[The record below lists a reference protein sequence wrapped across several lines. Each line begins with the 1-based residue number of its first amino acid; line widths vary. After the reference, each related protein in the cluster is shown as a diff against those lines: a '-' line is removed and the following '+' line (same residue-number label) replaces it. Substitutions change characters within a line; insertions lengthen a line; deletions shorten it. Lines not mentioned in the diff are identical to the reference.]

1 MLRPFLIIGVGGSG
15 GKTIRGLRHALE
27 LRLQQVGWRD
37 GIPTAWQMLHF
48 DTPIAQDGTDYGLP
62 FLPPEDYKGMVAAG
76 GSYESVHGA
85 IVLGKKI
92 AGQALHDVERQLPD
106 PGRVPVDVTKGAGQF
121 RAVGRAVALSRLGE
135 IEKVASN
142 AINKMG
148 DASSVGQLR
157 TLGERL
163 RATSD
168 GGSMVEPTVIVIS
181 SIAGGSGAGQYLDVI
196 EAIKS
201 GIRTQ
206 PWAHQFFSLLY
217 APDVFDQVK
226 GSAGIP
232 SNAMATVAE
241 TMNGFWT
248 QEPSEATRELFSSKG
263 LSLSIGSARD
273 KVGAAYPFIIGRQN
287 SKVAFDNQGQV
298 YSAVAA
304 SVAAW
309 MTDDKVQD
317 DIGAYATGNWTAN
330 TGADV
335 LSDETRLMRPIDQS
349 PPFSSLGFGRVSL
362 GREKFLDYASER
374 FARSVVDRMLFAH
387 TEDDP
392 SFEQRTQ
399 EEWIYQKATQNLES
413 FIKATGLDEES
424 EERNDVIDALRANDS
439 RERLGEELRNEVL
452 TKSAIGL
459 DKTGGLDLTTWQ
471 TRMLTVHKDVV
482 ENYLARDV
490 LNRQEK
496 LSAWLDTMPRHI
508 VGTVERYIS
517 QQGLPVTIELLR
529 ELTRVVKA
537 AEENLLAESEMH
549 RGWVQRLSSLVSE
562 SLGEAANQESIR
574 SDQDAVEDALDR
586 IVQAFDWEAEA
597 RLRQNTSALLSEL
610 RSDFLE
616 PLRAY
621 VSGSYD
627 ALLSRVSEQTQSDGR
642 ENPYD
647 FWPRRSDTSV
657 PRKYTPAPNERLL
670 VEHTE
675 YPKEFNRL
683 VSSSM
688 NGAKFDDAMMD
699 VMTQVLMG
707 PDEETSDGDFWDLI
721 ATPRSWKPAVTADAG
736 QVNSSPSKPRFLFA
750 DLPQTY
756 ADRARLWMLRAGT
769 AFQAYITEDFTG
781 YFDVDEL
788 DPNEFKKRKDKF
800 REAFNSA
807 LGTSEPLV
815 KLNPALLSEVH
826 GKAIGEGTRLV
837 FSAIPFANG
846 TEMYTI
852 TKNELTSHGVWDDNT
867 SRGWFKDARVDGIDV
882 FAMSG
887 FPFQPVVM
895 DSVMAPIARGWL
907 AVSNTPESRAAF
919 WKWKRAR
926 LLREG
931 VPADPEVFDSMLR
944 GWYVAKALGQLS
956 VDTPDLSRGPKLGIW
971 DNGGEKYVSFPY
983 PLLYQG
989 IAPAHDFPG
998 VVLESLIIALAL
1010 CNADGSLA
1018 PLKSYHRLMDLG
1030 GIAPGSLSPEL
1041 IDWLRE
1047 GKVPRGGPTPDPD
1060 RAGSSSG
1067 TLQERQTAIRDFLDE
1082 QIDEFT
1088 AEIINQDSQTSV
1100 YSYPVSW
1107 EIRDFVL
1114 ASLRSLRDGVLETK
1128 VAKSGI

>member
-1 MLRPFLIIGVGGSG
+1 MLRPFLIVGVGGSG

-48 DTPIAQDGTDYGLP
+48 DTPLAQDGTDYGLP
-62 FLPPEDYKGMVAAG
+62 FLPAQDYKGMVAAG
-76 GSYESVHGA
+76 GSYEGVHGA

-121 RAVGRAVALSRLGE
+121 RAVGRAVALSRLAE
-135 IEKVASN
+135 IEKQSSN
-142 AINKMG
+142 AINRMS

-157 TLGERL
+157 TLGEKIH
-163 RATSD
+163 ATSD
-168 GGSMVEPTVIVIS
+168 GGATVEPTVIIIS

-232 SNAMATVAE
+232 SNALATVSE

-248 QEPSEATRELFSSKG
+248 QEPSVATRELFNSKG
-263 LSLSIGSARD
+263 LSLSMGSARD

-287 SKVAFDNQGQV
+287 SKVAFDNQGEV

-317 DIGAYATGNWTAN
+317 DIGAYATGNWTSN
-330 TGADV
+330 TGASV
-335 LSDETRLMRPIDQS
+335 LPDATRLMRPSDQS

-362 GREKFLDYASER
+362 GRERFLDYACER
-374 FARSVVDRMLFAH
+374 FGRAVVDRMLFAH
-387 TEDDP
+387 TEEDP
-392 SFEQRTQ
+392 AFEQRTQ
-399 EEWIYQKATQNLES
+399 EEWIHQKATQNLQS

-424 EERNDVIDALRANDS
+424 EERNDVIDALRAGGS
-439 RERLGEELRNEVL
+439 RHSLGLELRSEVL
-452 TKSAIGL
+452 AKASQNL
-459 DKTGGLDLTTWQ
+459 DKSGGLDLTTWQ
-471 TRMLTVHKDVV
+471 FRLTTSRDDLVQA
-482 ENYLARDV
+482 YLARDV
-490 LNRQEK
+490 INRQEK
-496 LSAWLDTMPRHI
+496 LSAWLETMPQHI
-508 VGTVERYIS
+508 VATVERYIS
-517 QQGLPVTIELLR
+517 QQGLAVTLELLKGLSR
-529 ELTRVVKA
+529 TVKA

-549 RGWVQRLSSLVSE
+549 RGWVQSFSSLVSE
-562 SLGEAANQESIR
+562 ALGQAANQDSMR
-574 SDQDAVEDALDR
+574 PDQDAVEEALDR
-586 IVQAFDWEAEA
+586 IVQSFDWEAEA

-610 RSDFLE
+610 RKDFLD
-616 PLRAY
+616 PLRTY
-621 VSGSYD
+621 LSGAYD
-627 ALLSRVSEQTQSDGR
+627 ALLSRVSEQVQSDGR

-647 FWPRRSDTSV
+647 FWPRRSDKTV

-670 VEHTE
+670 VEATD
-675 YPKEFNRL
+675 YPNEFNRL

-688 NGAKFDDAMMD
+688 NGQKFDDAMFE

-707 PDEETSDGDFWDLI
+707 PDADSADSEFWSLI

-736 QVNSSPSKPRFLFA
+736 QVNSSPTKPRFQFA

-756 ADRARLWMLRAGT
+756 ADRARSWMLQPGA
-769 AFQAYITEDFTG
+769 AFHSYITQDFSS
-781 YFDVDEL
+781 YFDADEL

-815 KLNPALLSEVH
+815 RLNPALLSEIH
-826 GKAIGEGTRLV
+826 SKAVGEGTRLV
-837 FSAIPFANG
+837 FSAIPFASG
-846 TEMYTI
+846 SEMYEV
-852 TKNELTSHGVWDDNT
+852 TKNELTSHGVWDETT
-867 SRGWFKDARVDGIDV
+867 SKGWFKDARVNGIDV

-887 FPFQPVVM
+887 FPYQPIVM
-895 DSVMAPIARGWL
+895 DSVMAPIAKGWL
-907 AVSNTPESRAAF
+907 AVSNTAESRADF

-926 LLREG
+926 LLREA
-931 VPADPEVFDSMLR
+931 VPADPEVFDSMIR
-944 GWYVAKALGQLS
+944 GWYVAKALGQLT
-956 VDTPDLSRGPKLGIW
+956 VDSPDASRGPKLGIW
-971 DNGGEKYVSFPY
+971 DDSSEKNVFFPY

-989 IAPAHDFPG
+989 TAPSHDFPG
-998 VVLESLIIALAL
+998 AILESLIIALAL

-1030 GIAPGSLSPEL
+1030 GPTPRTLSTEL
-1041 IDWLRE
+1041 VDWLRD
-1047 GKVPRGGPTPDPD
+1047 GTVPRGGPIPDAA
-1060 RAGSSSG
+1060 RAGAPGESLEG
-1067 TLQERQTAIRDFLDE
+1067 RQTALKNFLDA
-1082 QIDEFT
+1082 QIEEFT
-1088 AEIINQDSQTSV
+1088 AEVINQDTQTSV

-1107 EIRDFVL
+1107 EIRDFVI
-1114 ASLRSLRDGVLETK
+1114 ASLKSLRDGVLETK